1 LAPYECSERFTKA
14 QIIDELEA
22 FVYELREDGEAGWT
36 KMTEAA
42 RGRPLV
48 FPPYTMKNKSADA

>member
-1 LAPYECSERFTKA
+1 MA

-22 FVYELREDGEAGWT
+22 FVYELREDGEDGWT